1 MKDWRAKYADGRKG
15 ICDFGLNYDFFFKWL
30 TNKVISCLIIRDA
43 PETFN
48 DAYIKTHLIL
58 DGNICIT
65 DFDDKLYGVIGGWG
79 GEPDEYYVPT
89 VYTIANPRLG
99 SKMVRIGENGV
110 VITNTAVDGLGVG
123 LFSGGLYDLIH
134 QTATLLA
141 DNIISINCEQ
151 INRRVQ
157 TFFTADSDAQ
167 AVAGEA
173 VLKKMYAGSPYQ
185 VLRQDIVK
193 KLGINPASNGTGSAQ
208 SITALVELHNYI
220 ISNFFQSI
228 GIKANN
234 VMKKE
239 RLITDEIES
248 QDDFVQLSILEILT
262 SWQRGF
268 DKVNEMYGTNIK
280 VELNP
285 VLIREIADEFSV
297 DSEPSSEAIESVSE
311 PPVSDTTDD
320 TNPSEMQ
327 SNDSENEAV
336 DSEEVEEETPQ
347 EIIEEAEEVVDTIVD
362 IINDNVTEETEET
375 EFTEV
380 TEEEGEEDVKNG

>member
-15 ICDFGLNYDFFFKWL
+15 ICDFGLNYDFYFKWL

-65 DFDDKLYGVIGGWG
+65 DFNDKLYGVIGGWG

-157 TFFTADSDAQ
+157 TFFTADSEAQ

-185 VLRQDIVK
+185 ILRQDIVK
-193 KLGINPASNGTGSAQ
+193 KLGINPSSNGTGSAQ

-262 SWQRGF
+262 SWKRGF

-311 PPVSDTTDD
+311 APVSDTIDD

-362 IINDNVTEETEET
+362 IINDTVTDETEE
-375 EFTEV
+375 TEV
-380 TEEEGEEDVKNG
+380 TEEEGEEDVQSSES

>member
-15 ICDFGLNYDFFFKWL
+15 ICDFGLNYDFYFKWL

-48 DAYIKTHLIL
+48 DTYIKTHLIL

-99 SKMVRIGENGV
+99 SKMVKIGENGV

-185 VLRQDIVK
+185 VLRQDIVN
-193 KLGINPASNGTGSAQ
+193 KLGINPSSNGTGSAQ

-311 PPVSDTTDD
+311 SPVSYTIDD

-336 DSEEVEEETPQ
+336 DSEEETPQ

-362 IINDNVTEETEET
+362 IINDTVTEETEET

-380 TEEEGEEDVKNG
+380 TEEEGEEDV

>member
-15 ICDFGLNYDFFFKWL
+15 ICDFGLNYDFYFKWL

-65 DFDDKLYGVIGGWG
+65 DFNDKLYGVIGGWG

-89 VYTIANPRLG
+89 VYTVANPRLG
-99 SKMVRIGENGV
+99 SKMVNIGKNGV

-157 TFFTADSDAQ
+157 TFFTADSEAQ

-185 VLRQDIVK
+185 ILRQDIVK
-193 KLGINPASNGTGSAQ
+193 KLGINPSSNGTGSAQ

-268 DKVNEMYGTNIK
+268 DKVNEMYGTDIK

-311 PPVSDTTDD
+311 PPVSDTTEPTESD
-320 TNPSEMQ
+320 TEQSEQ
-327 SNDSENEAV
+327 TEGISEV
-336 DSEEVEEETPQ
+336 EETVEEETPQ

-362 IINDNVTEETEET
+362 IINDNVTDETEE
-375 EFTEV
+375 TEV
-380 TEEEGEEDVKNG
+380 TEEEGEEDV

>member
-15 ICDFGLNYDFFFKWL
+15 ICDFGLNYDFYFKWL

-65 DFDDKLYGVIGGWG
+65 DFNDKLYGVIGGWG

-141 DNIISINCEQ
+141 DNVISINCEQ

-157 TFFTADSDAQ
+157 TFFTADSEAQ

-185 VLRQDIVK
+185 ILRQDIVK
-193 KLGINPASNGTGSAQ
+193 KLGINPSSNGTGSAQ

-268 DKVNEMYGTNIK
+268 DKVNEMYGTDIK

-311 PPVSDTTDD
+311 PPVSDTIDD

-362 IINDNVTEETEET
+362 IINDTVTEETEET

-380 TEEEGEEDVKNG
+380 TEEEGEDDV

>member
-15 ICDFGLNYDFFFKWL
+15 ICDFGLNYDFYFKWL

-65 DFDDKLYGVIGGWG
+65 DFNDKLYGVIGGWG

-157 TFFTADSDAQ
+157 TFFTADSEAQ

-185 VLRQDIVK
+185 ILRQDIVK
-193 KLGINPASNGTGSAQ
+193 KLGINPSSNGTGSAQ

-268 DKVNEMYGTNIK
+268 DKVNEMYGTDIK

-297 DSEPSSEAIESVSE
+297 DSEPSSEAIDSVSE
-311 PPVSDTTDD
+311 HPVSDTVED

-362 IINDNVTEETEET
+362 IINDNVTEETKET

-380 TEEEGEEDVKNG
+380 TEEEGEEDV

>member
-15 ICDFGLNYDFFFKWL
+15 ICDFGLNYDFYFKWL

-65 DFDDKLYGVIGGWG
+65 DFNDKLYGVIGGWG

-99 SKMVRIGENGV
+99 SKMVKIGENGV

-157 TFFTADSDAQ
+157 TFFTADSEAQ

-185 VLRQDIVK
+185 ILRQDIVK
-193 KLGINPASNGTGSAQ
+193 KLGINPSSNGTGSAQ

-268 DKVNEMYGTNIK
+268 DKVNEMYGTDIK

-311 PPVSDTTDD
+311 PPVSDTIDD

-336 DSEEVEEETPQ
+336 DSEEKVEEETPQ

-362 IINDNVTEETEET
+362 IINDTVTEETEET

-380 TEEEGEEDVKNG
+380 TEEEGEEDV

>member
-89 VYTIANPRLG
+89 VYTVANPKLG
-99 SKMVRIGENGV
+99 SKMVKIGKNGV

-157 TFFTADSDAQ
+157 TFFTADSEAQ
-167 AVAGEA
+167 AIAGEA

-185 VLRQDIVK
+185 ILRQDIVK
-193 KLGINPASNGTGSAQ
+193 KLGINPSSNGTGSAQ

-268 DKVNEMYGTNIK
+268 DKVNEMYGTDIK

-297 DSEPSSEAIESVSE
+297 DSEPSSEAIESISE
-311 PPVSDTTDD
+311 TPVSDTTDTTESD
-320 TNPSEMQ
+320 TEQSEQ
-327 SNDSENEAV
+327 SENISDV
-336 DSEEVEEETPQ
+336 EETVEEETPQ
-347 EIIEEAEEVVDTIVD
+347 EIIEEAEKVVDTIVD
-362 IINDNVTEETEET
+362 IINDNVTKETEET
-375 EFTEV
+375 EFTE
-380 TEEEGEEDVKNG
+380 EEGDEDVKNE